1 MALLLCPNCNVSM
14 QAVQRVGVELDICP
28 QCRGVWLD
36 RGELEKILDQERA
49 RLNDETAPA
58 PRPGDAVR
66 TAPRPWSGHDDE
78 HPRREHRSHDDHDD
92 HHHHGYRKRRSIF
105 DIFD

>member
-1 MALLLCPNCNVSM
+1 MSLLVCPNCNVSM

-28 QCRGVWLD
+28 QCRSVWLD

-49 RLNDETAPA
+49 RLNEEIARA
-58 PRPGDAVR
+58 PRPA
-66 TAPRPWSGHDDE
+66 PWSG
-78 HPRREHRSHDDHDD
+78 HDDHDD
-92 HHHHGYRKRRSIF
+92 HHGHGAYRKKRSIF